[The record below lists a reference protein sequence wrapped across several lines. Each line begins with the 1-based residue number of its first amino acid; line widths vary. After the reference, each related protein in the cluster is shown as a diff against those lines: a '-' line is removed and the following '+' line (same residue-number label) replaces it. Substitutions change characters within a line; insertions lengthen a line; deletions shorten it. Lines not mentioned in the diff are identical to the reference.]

1 MRQHTTGGSDLEKKI
16 EKLWFHLR
24 TSESP
29 YHVDIFQ
36 FSVFF
41 YRVSLL
47 NLQIKSCYNL

>member
-36 FSVFF
+36 FSVFLIQ
-41 YRVSLL
+41 SIALEPSNKILL
-47 NLQIKSCYNL
+47 